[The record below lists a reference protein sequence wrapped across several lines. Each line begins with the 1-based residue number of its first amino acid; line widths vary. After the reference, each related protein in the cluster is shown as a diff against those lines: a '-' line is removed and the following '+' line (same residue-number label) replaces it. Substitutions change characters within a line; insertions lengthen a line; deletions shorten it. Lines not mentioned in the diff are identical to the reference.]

1 MKKKDEISEIDKN
14 SWNEY
19 IKNPK
24 DIFDKD
30 LNSKNLDAVIVATD
44 LLTFVNEEANKK
56 VKKLITDC
64 CIA

>member
-30 LNSKNLDAVIVATD
+30 LNSKNLENFEKP
-44 LLTFVNEEANKK
+44 LS
-56 VKKLITDC
+56 
-64 CIA
+64 